1 MIQRLSHTTL
11 FVLDQE
17 KAYDFYVNKLG
28 FKVNTDVTMDG
39 GLRWLTITAPGDP
52 KHEIVLMEP
61 MPPVMKVEEA
71 EALKKL
77 LEAGCLGA
85 GVFETDDC
93 WATYNELK
101 EKGVEFKGEPKEQFY
116 ATECIMSDGVGN
128 WFSVGTPK
136 PH

>member
-11 FVLDQE
+11 FVLDQD

-28 FKVNTDVTMDG
+28 FKVGTDVKMDG
-39 GLRWLTITAPGDP
+39 GFRWLTITAPADP
-52 KHEIVLMEP
+52 RHEIVLAVPTPP
-61 MPPVMKVEEA
+61 MLSEEQA
-71 EALKKL
+71 AALRGL
-77 LEAGCLGA
+77 LEAGCMGA

-93 WATYNELK
+93 WATYRELS
-101 EKGVEFKGEPKEQFY
+101 EKGVQFKGEPQEQFY

>member
-28 FKVNTDVTMDG
+28 FKVHTDITMDG
-39 GLRWLTITAPGDP
+39 GFRWLTITAPADP
-52 KHEIVLMEP
+52 KHEIVLVVP
-61 MPPVMKVEEA
+61 SAPILDEEQVA
-71 EALKKL
+71 TLKKL
-77 LEAGCLGA
+77 LEAGALGA

-93 WATYNELK
+93 WATYNDLK
-101 EKGVEFKGEPKEQFY
+101 AKGVQFKGEPQEQFY

-136 PH
+136 AH